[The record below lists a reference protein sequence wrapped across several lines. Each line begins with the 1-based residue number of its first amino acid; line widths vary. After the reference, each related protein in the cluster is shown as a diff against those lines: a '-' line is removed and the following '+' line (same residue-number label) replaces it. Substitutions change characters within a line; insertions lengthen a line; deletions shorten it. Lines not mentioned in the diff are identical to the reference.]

1 MMKKF
6 TALVTAALMILGGAF
21 LSAQDDV
28 AVKKVIPGAME
39 ALANFQFDKAWSAW
53 CDDGFVVRDGVKSTL
68 PELKKSGKYMKL
80 QEIGAMKKAKNLE
93 ELSELMVKSGDMS
106 RKEKETLLASP
117 EDEKKANY
125 HAMRQSVQMQ
135 AMMASMG
142 IRGMSNMQ
150 YKSITI
156 DGDTAVAEVVANNP
170 LLGSRDLKITYKKIK
185 KAWKVYSVEEI
196 KQEEK

>member
-117 EDEKKANY
+117 EESELSCDASVRPDAGNDGIYGDPRDEQYAVQKY
-125 HAMRQSVQMQ
+125 H
-135 AMMASMG
+135 
-142 IRGMSNMQ
+142 
-150 YKSITI
+150 
-156 DGDTAVAEVVANNP
+156 D
-170 LLGSRDLKITYKKIK
+170 
-185 KAWKVYSVEEI
+185 
-196 KQEEK
+196 